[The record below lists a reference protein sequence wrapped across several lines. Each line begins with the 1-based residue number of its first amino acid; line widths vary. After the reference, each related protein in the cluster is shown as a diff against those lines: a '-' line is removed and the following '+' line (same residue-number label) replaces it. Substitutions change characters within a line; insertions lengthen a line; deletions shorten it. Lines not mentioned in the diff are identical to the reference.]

1 MRLVDS
7 CRSEKMK
14 AYVPTQRMVYFLHKF
29 EHLST
34 VSFLEMLALFGKR
47 SRPAFGLSNGSM
59 WLEVLP
65 RNVALPHAKL
75 HSMTVC

>member
-29 EHLST
+29 EQIST

-47 SRPAFGLSNGSM
+47 STAISVTSVKIGFSRKSHF
-59 WLEVLP
+59 
-65 RNVALPHAKL
+65 L
-75 HSMTVC
+75 HHCFLNFH